1 METRMIHDITSQLAY
16 GELVNSQRNS
26 TYGWLRMS
34 GGHTSVVIQL
44 TGNCASSLYGH
55 HIEFESQ
62 LEQRYRT
69 SCRQHVRNYQV
80 GPIGHS
86 SLQVSNRNEDG
97 SVQGELCLE
106 WFGQDGHIRVD
117 HLPVKVQFVRDRPL
131 LAAPLDD
138 DLALI
143 ENSPWHTLSGL
154 PALKPVEM
162 GSPKFTALLDEM
174 CGGHNDM
181 RIADVV
187 QPVMQLW
194 KPEELNDQRISY
206 ELKAVLANL
215 ARHGITLDMCEHFSD
230 RDAYALLVEHV
241 LQSELTYPDLPSVGY
256 VQHLLTHEY
265 CEQCARDLDD
275 MLDEL

>member
-1 METRMIHDITSQLAY
+1 MIHDITSQLAY

-138 DLALI
+138 GLALI
-143 ENSPWHTLSGL
+143 ENSPWHTLSDL

-162 GSPKFTALLDEM
+162 GSPKFTTLLDEKRLLRAAKSSS
-174 CGGHNDM
+174 CHQDHRDVARAANAREARLFTNVM
-181 RIADVV
+181 RGQRAAHQPDVP
-187 QPVMQLW
+187 QRTGACQLCSSAMLG
-194 KPEELNDQRISY
+194 EELCF
-206 ELKAVLANL
+206 
-215 ARHGITLDMCEHFSD
+215 RHTTILGS
-230 RDAYALLVEHV
+230 R
-241 LQSELTYPDLPSVGY
+241 
-256 VQHLLTHEY
+256 
-265 CEQCARDLDD
+265 R
-275 MLDEL
+275 